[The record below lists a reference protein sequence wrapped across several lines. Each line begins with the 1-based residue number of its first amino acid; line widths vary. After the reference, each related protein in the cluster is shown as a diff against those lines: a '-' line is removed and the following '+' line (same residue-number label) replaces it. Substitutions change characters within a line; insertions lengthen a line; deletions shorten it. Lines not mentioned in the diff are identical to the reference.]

1 LWLIGQ
7 GDMFLPV
14 RAKSYV
20 ACSIKMGI
28 RLELLHFPEKR
39 STHSVGQVALNHQTM
54 IKDFFSV
61 MLNTIFV
68 TDRRE
73 LLDCFLL
80 EYLIMSWTIRGLDS
94 LLQCCGSLASPG
106 VKVRPAQHGCC

>member
-1 LWLIGQ
+1 
-7 GDMFLPV
+7 MFLPV

-54 IKDFFSV
+54 IKDFFCNAEHNFCDWQKRV
-61 MLNTIFV
+61 AW
-68 TDRRE
+68 
-73 LLDCFLL
+73 LLSARIPDNV
-80 EYLIMSWTIRGLDS
+80 LD
-94 LLQCCGSLASPG
+94 
-106 VKVRPAQHGCC
+106 H